1 MLNMRIILDGE
12 NSLPELA
19 GKKLRRIE
27 DCTVVALPVGMSSGR
42 ASMAFIAELADGSY
56 VFIEN
61 SMVNFIRA
69 AIAFHAQYEKE
80 WRDQGVTL
88 EVTPYVPG
96 TE

>member
-1 MLNMRIILDGE
+1 MASMRIILDGN
-12 NSLPELA
+12 NSLPELT
-19 GKKLRRIE
+19 GKKIRRIE
-27 DCTVVALPVGMSSGR
+27 DCTVSALAGGMSSGR
-42 ASMAFIAELADGSY
+42 ASVAFIAELADGSY

-69 AIAFHAQYEKE
+69 AIAFHARYEKE

-88 EVTPYVPG
+88 EVTPHPKG